1 MPAGPGRSLPSAY
14 KDFAGLCRVGR
25 KVGEATVRRH
35 ARRGQIGGTMSE
47 VFWGVALMVGAAVA
61 FMASEV
67 VRELERRHDEAALQ
81 ETADQLL

>member
-1 MPAGPGRSLPSAY
+1 
-14 KDFAGLCRVGR
+14 
-25 KVGEATVRRH
+25 
-35 ARRGQIGGTMSE
+35 MSE

-81 ETADQLL
+81 ETADRLL